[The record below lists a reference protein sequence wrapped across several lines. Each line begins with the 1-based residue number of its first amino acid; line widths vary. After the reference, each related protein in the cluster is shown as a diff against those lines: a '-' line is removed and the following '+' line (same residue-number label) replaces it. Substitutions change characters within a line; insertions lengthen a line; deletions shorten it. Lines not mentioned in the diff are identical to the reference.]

1 MYAWI
6 EKKDSPSR
14 DQPLYK
20 QIRRL
25 VWFRVAELAT
35 YFIGLNALGVF
46 VAQIADRRN
55 YFAWRRREVSKHM
68 IKELQINDDKLD
80 QYEFMVASLLLL
92 NKIEQSDVDQIM
104 DKFRELAGD
113 KQYVCVEE
121 EEEEVMDTALEAN
134 DGLGAPNVPIAGLLR
149 V

>member
-1 MYAWI
+1 MFS
-6 EKKDSPSR
+6 E
-14 DQPLYK
+14 
-20 QIRRL
+20 
-25 VWFRVAELAT
+25 
-35 YFIGLNALGVF
+35 
-46 VAQIADRRN
+46 IADRRN

>member
-1 MYAWI
+1 
-6 EKKDSPSR
+6 
-14 DQPLYK
+14 
-20 QIRRL
+20 
-25 VWFRVAELAT
+25 
-35 YFIGLNALGVF
+35 
-46 VAQIADRRN
+46 
-55 YFAWRRREVSKHM
+55 M
-68 IKELQINDDKLD
+68 IKELQLNDDKLD

-121 EEEEVMDTALEAN
+121 NEEEVMDTAEEAN
-134 DGLGAPNVPIAGLLR
+134 DGYGNPNVPIAGLLR

>member
-1 MYAWI
+1 
-6 EKKDSPSR
+6 
-14 DQPLYK
+14 
-20 QIRRL
+20 
-25 VWFRVAELAT
+25 
-35 YFIGLNALGVF
+35 
-46 VAQIADRRN
+46 
-55 YFAWRRREVSKHM
+55 M
-68 IKELQINDDKLD
+68 IKELQLNDDKLD

-121 EEEEVMDTALEAN
+121 EDEAVMDTAEEAN
-134 DGLGAPNVPIAGLLR
+134 DGYGNPNVPMAGLLR